1 MSGAPP
7 PVTRFVTVT
16 DLRQALQ
23 KLDVKVAHSIQH
35 PESGKWKSLDLQHLT
50 RYYSD
55 RRQHMIGEQETVAWA
70 RQQAQPV
77 GGASAG
83 TAIAF
88 WHNLDK
94 KKSLPWFAHEG
105 SGWKGGGG
113 RLRFM
118 S

>member
-1 MSGAPP
+1 MLRPP
-7 PVTRFVTVT
+7 PLVTELTT
-16 DLRQALQ
+16 LCDLRAALK

-35 PESGKWKSLDLQHLT
+35 PKTKEWKSIDKERLT

-70 RQQAQPV
+70 RRQAQPV
-77 GGASAG
+77 GGASVG

-88 WHNLDK
+88 WHNMDN
-94 KKSLPWFAHEG
+94 KKSLPWFANEG